1 MEGKGKEV
9 MEDEVKMV
17 KVTFHMG
24 TGICKKSETFE
35 VENYVSA
42 EDLGE
47 DLRNWVMEHSNSYF
61 TEE

>member
-1 MEGKGKEV
+1 
-9 MEDEVKMV
+9 
-17 KVTFHMG
+17 MG

-35 VENYVSA
+35 VEDYVSA
-42 EDLGE
+42 EDLEE